1 MEHMPVEHVDVVV
14 IGGGQA
20 GLAIGYYLARRGL
33 RFVILEAHT
42 RVGDSWRKRWDS
54 LRLFTFARYDALP
67 GMAFPALPYSFPT
80 KDQMADYLE
89 QYAATFDLPV
99 RTGVHVDALRRAEDG
114 DGYVVIAGDAR
125 WLAPQVVVAAGAYHE
140 PRVPDFAR
148 ELKPDIRQLHSSQY
162 RNPAQLRPGAVLVVG
177 ACNSGAEIAFD
188 VAREHRTW
196 LSGRDTGHIPI
207 NPGSRAYQVFGH
219 LMSFLGSRLL
229 TVDTPLGR
237 KARPKF
243 RAGGGP
249 LIRVKPVHLRAAG
262 VERVLARTVGTRDGL
277 PLLDD
282 GRVLD
287 VANVIWCVGYEHTA
301 RWIEVPIDRDDGWP
315 QQQRGVV
322 PSAPGL
328 YFIGLPFLYSINSSL
343 VVGVERDA
351 AHLADQIVSRAAVSR
366 RVRRGCDMD
375 RGRGSDGMVGSS
387 AVRDDLTSDGR

>member
-1 MEHMPVEHVDVVV
+1 MVAPREARSRLATLAPLRH
-14 IGGGQA
+14 QA
-20 GLAIGYYLARRGL
+20 RHPR
-33 RFVILEAHT
+33 
-42 RVGDSWRKRWDS
+42 
-54 LRLFTFARYDALP
+54 
-67 GMAFPALPYSFPT
+67 
-80 KDQMADYLE
+80 
-89 QYAATFDLPV
+89 
-99 RTGVHVDALRRAEDG
+99 RRADLRHRG
-114 DGYVVIAGDAR
+114 IL
-125 WLAPQVVVAAGAYHE
+125 LAERIRQQPFRLKTGFVERLPHE

-162 RNPAQLRPGAVLVVG
+162 RNPAQLRSGAVLVVG

-375 RGRGSDGMVGSS
+375 RGKGSDGMVGAS
-387 AVRDDLTSDGR
+387 AVRDDLTSDGG

>member
-1 MEHMPVEHVDVVV
+1 MAEQTSLERVDVVV

-20 GLAIGYYLARRGL
+20 GLAIGYHLARRGL
-33 RFVILEAHT
+33 RFVILEEHA
-42 RVGDSWRKRWDS
+42 RIGDSWRNRWDS
-54 LRLFTFARYDALP
+54 LRLFTPARYDALP
-67 GMAFPALPYSFPT
+67 GLRFPAPPHSFPT

-89 QYAATFDLPV
+89 QYAATFELPV
-99 RTGVHVDALRRAEDG
+99 RTGVRVDRLRRAEDD

-125 WLAPQVVVAAGAYHE
+125 WLAAQVVVAAGAYHE
-140 PRVPDFAR
+140 PRVPGFAR
-148 ELKPDIRQLHSSQY
+148 ELKPEIRQLHSSQY

-188 VAREHRTW
+188 VARTHCTW

-207 NPGSRAYQVFGH
+207 DTESRAYRVFGV
-219 LMSFLGSRLL
+219 LMSFLDSRVL

-249 LIRVKPVHLRAAG
+249 LVRVKPAHLQAAG
-262 VERVLARTVGTRDGL
+262 VERVFARTIGVRDGL

-282 GRVLD
+282 GQVLD
-287 VANVIWCVGYEHTA
+287 VANVIWCVGFQHAA
-301 RWIEVPIDRDDGWP
+301 RWIEVPIEQEDGWP
-315 QQQRGVV
+315 QHTRGAV

-343 VVGVERDA
+343 VVGVGRDA
-351 AHLADQIVSRAAVSR
+351 AYLAERIASRATVAR
-366 RVRRGCDMD
+366 PPWRP
-375 RGRGSDGMVGSS
+375 GSDTDP
-387 AVRDDLTSDGR
+387 VRLRVTQPRTKDLLRG

>member
-1 MEHMPVEHVDVVV
+1 MP
-14 IGGGQA
+14 
-20 GLAIGYYLARRGL
+20 
-33 RFVILEAHT
+33 
-42 RVGDSWRKRWDS
+42 
-54 LRLFTFARYDALP
+54 
-67 GMAFPALPYSFPT
+67 FPAPPYSFPT

-89 QYAATFDLPV
+89 QYAATFELPV
-99 RTGVHVDALRRAEDG
+99 RTGVRVDALRPAEDG

-125 WLAPQVVVAAGAYHE
+125 WLAHQVVVATGAYHE
-140 PRVPDFAR
+140 PRVPDFAS
-148 ELKPDIRQLHSSQY
+148 ELKPEIRQLHSSQY
-162 RNPAQLRPGAVLVVG
+162 RNPDQLRPGAVLVVG

-188 VAREHRTW
+188 VARTHRTL

-207 NPGSRAYQVFGH
+207 DPGSRTYQLFGH

-237 KARPKF
+237 IVRPRF

-249 LIRVKPVHLRAAG
+249 LIRVKPAHLRAAG

-315 QQQRGVV
+315 QQRRGVV
-322 PSAPGL
+322 ASAPGL
-328 YFIGLPFLYSINSSL
+328 YFIGLPFLHSINSSL
-343 VVGVERDA
+343 VVGVGRDA
-351 AHLADQIVSRAAVSR
+351 AYLAEQIASPPA
-366 RVRRGCDMD
+366 G
-375 RGRGSDGMVGSS
+375 
-387 AVRDDLTSDGR
+387 